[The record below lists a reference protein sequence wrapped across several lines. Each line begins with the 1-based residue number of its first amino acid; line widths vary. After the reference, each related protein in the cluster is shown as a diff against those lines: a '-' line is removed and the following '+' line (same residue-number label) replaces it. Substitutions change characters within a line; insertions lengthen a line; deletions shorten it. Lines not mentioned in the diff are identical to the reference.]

1 MDTISE
7 FAHTQR
13 LRRERKG
20 LCMRDNKAHK
30 RQHLHREEQ
39 IRSFVASASAGDIE
53 AMRAQVAAGLDLNG
67 WDQFGDTLLEQV
79 ISRLDLDLDASRYEV
94 VQEMLRLGA
103 DPCRLSKDG
112 SSPLFVAVLD
122 MDTEMLRILLDG
134 GANPNALLRIT
145 LGADRDAGGV
155 EMDALDDSLY
165 DWADFAYRYEVWQL
179 RLPEEASAA
188 ERSSEDAWL
197 GYLDRLA
204 VQHGKRRPDHLRLLR
219 ERGALSM
226 AELRRRHPPTS
237 APAQQAAPPLNRL
250 DRPRDGYRRYPPRA
264 CQYPRGA
271 AHR

>member
-1 MDTISE
+1 MS
-7 FAHTQR
+7 
-13 LRRERKG
+13 
-20 LCMRDNKAHK
+20 DNK

-39 IRSFVASASAGDIE
+39 IGSFVASACAGDIE

-79 ISRLDLDLDASRYEV
+79 ISKLDLEAPRYEV

-112 SSPLFVAVLD
+112 SSPLFVAVLN

-134 GANPNALLRIT
+134 GADPNALLRIT
-145 LGADRDAGGV
+145 LGAKGDARGM
-155 EMDALDDSLY
+155 EMDNVDESLY
-165 DWADFAYRYEVWQL
+165 DWADFAYRYEVWNM

-226 AELRRRHPPTS
+226 AELRRRHPPTN
-237 APAQQAAPPLNRL
+237 APAQHAAHPLSRV
-250 DRPRDGYRRYPPRA
+250 DRPRDGHRRYPRRA

-271 AHR
+271 ARR

>member
-1 MDTISE
+1 MDAISE

-20 LCMRDNKAHK
+20 LSMRDNKAHK
-30 RQHLHREEQ
+30 VQHLHREEQ

-79 ISRLDLDLDASRYEV
+79 ISKLDVDLEAPRYEV

-134 GANPNALLRIT
+134 GPNPNALLRIT

-188 ERSSEDAWL
+188 ERPRGD
-197 GYLDRLA
+197 GR
-204 VQHGKRRPDHLRLLR
+204 GRRGT
-219 ERGALSM
+219 GAG
-226 AELRRRHPPTS
+226 R
-237 APAQQAAPPLNRL
+237 
-250 DRPRDGYRRYPPRA
+250 PPR
-264 CQYPRGA
+264 RG
-271 AHR
+271 RGWSP